1 MVAKGGFTVGHISQ
15 RVSAV
20 IIASVLVTT
29 AAAHTIFAQSQADFY
44 SSNNILFYDANSCS
58 ADGNSSG
65 SGSLVGADNIEKIL
79 RYFVGKGLSLA
90 QAAGIAGNFQQ
101 ESGLNPSVKQTP
113 SGGEVVDANYQ
124 LEPGVG
130 FGLAQ
135 WTTAGRQNN
144 LKAFAAEKK
153 LPINDLGMQLDFTW
167 KELSDGGMMSI
178 DTLKTATTPNEAA
191 YLFHR
196 DFEVSADT
204 PEEVAANRGAKAEN
218 FYTQFKA
225 IIPDDSSKAGEIN
238 SALCTGDG
246 KPSAYTDDGFVIYN
260 QNDPQ
265 WDQKPYGSTTI
276 GAAGCGPS
284 SMAMIITALTK
295 KTVTPLDT
303 ATYGME
309 HGTFIE
315 GGGSIWNISGTIAP
329 QWGLKSKKLSA
340 NVAEINAALRDGG
353 LVITSGSGP
362 SPYTAGGHYITIRG
376 VTGDGKWKV
385 GDSNSTIGIENSKK
399 EWDPGFILSNTAT
412 DNIYVVTK

>member
-1 MVAKGGFTVGHISQ
+1 MAAKLHGSLRRYTQRLVAAG
-15 RVSAV
+15 
-20 IIASVLVTT
+20 IASVMVVTG
-29 AAAHTIFAQSQADFY
+29 AAHTIFAQSQADFY

-58 ADGNSSG
+58 ANGNNSG
-65 SGSLVGADNIEKIL
+65 SNSLVGTDNIEKIL

-101 ESGLNPSVKQTP
+101 ESGLNPSIKQTP
-113 SGGEVVDANYQ
+113 SGGELVDENYQ

-144 LKAFAAEKK
+144 LKAFAADKK

-167 KELSDGGMMSI
+167 KELSDGGMMSV
-178 DTLKTATTPNEAA
+178 DTLKTAKTPNEAA

-196 DFEVSADT
+196 DFEVSDDT
-204 PEEVAANRGAKAEN
+204 PEEVATNRGAKAEN

-238 SALCTGDG
+238 PALCTGDG
-246 KPSAYTDDGFVIYN
+246 KASAYTDDGFVIYN

-265 WDQKPYGSTTI
+265 WDKKPYGTATI
-276 GAAGCGPS
+276 GEAGCGPS

-295 KTVTPLDT
+295 KNVTPLDT
-303 ATYGME
+303 ATYGAA
-309 HGTFIE
+309 HGTFVE

-329 QWGLKSKKLSA
+329 QWGLKSQKLSA
-340 NVAEINAALRDGG
+340 NVAEINSALRAGA

-362 SPYTAGGHYITIRG
+362 SPYTSGGHYITIRG
-376 VTGDGKWKV
+376 VTGDGKWKI

-399 EWDPGFILSNTAT
+399 EWDPGYILSNTAT
-412 DNIYVVTK
+412 DNIYAVTK